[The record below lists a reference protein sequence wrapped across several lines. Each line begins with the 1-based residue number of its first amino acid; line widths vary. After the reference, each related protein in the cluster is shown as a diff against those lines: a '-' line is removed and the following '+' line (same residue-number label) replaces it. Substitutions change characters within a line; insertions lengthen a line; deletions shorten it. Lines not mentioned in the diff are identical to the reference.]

1 LEQVAQVDQAVQE
14 QTVVILFSLVLPQ
27 MVVEEAGL
35 HQALLTETLLV
46 EAEETEDQQ
55 EQEALTEMLEDR
67 EEQPQ

>member
-1 LEQVAQVDQAVQE
+1 MRLILLEITRVE
-14 QTVVILFSLVLPQ
+14 

>member
-1 LEQVAQVDQAVQE
+1 MDQAVQE

-46 EAEETEDQQ
+46 VAAETEDQQ